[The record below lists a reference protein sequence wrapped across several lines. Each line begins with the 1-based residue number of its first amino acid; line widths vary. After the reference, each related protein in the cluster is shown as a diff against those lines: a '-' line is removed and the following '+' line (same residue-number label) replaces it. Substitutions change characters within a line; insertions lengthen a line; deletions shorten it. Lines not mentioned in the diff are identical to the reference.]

1 MKKNLSYKGTKVN
14 WAKSQT
20 AIVKLLNE
28 RGIYQTRFTNLEDK
42 FAVEFM
48 TILEEME
55 KPVGVRILV
64 PVHHKDKDEKCREQ
78 ELNTLHRILFYHL
91 KAKFVAIDNGLTEF
105 MEEFMP
111 HLIIMDK
118 KGNSTTLGQ
127 TLLPQ
132 YKDSLDK
139 GQQEEFKLLPEP
151 KKNDNYE
158 KEI

>member
-1 MKKNLSYKGTKVN
+1 MSNNYKGTKVN

-20 AIVKLLNE
+20 GIIKMLNV

-48 TILEEME
+48 TQLKDNE

-64 PVHHKDKDEKCREQ
+64 PIKYKGQDERKREQ
-78 ELNTLHRILFYHL
+78 ELNILHRILFYHL
-91 KAKFVAIDNGLTEF
+91 KAKFIAIENNLTEF

-118 KGNSTTLGQ
+118 NGNSTTLGQ
-127 TLLPQ
+127 TILPQ
-132 YKDSLDK
+132 YKKSLGDGK
-139 GQQEEFKLLPEP
+139 QKDFKLLPEP
-151 KKNDNYE
+151 DKKDGE
-158 KEI
+158 